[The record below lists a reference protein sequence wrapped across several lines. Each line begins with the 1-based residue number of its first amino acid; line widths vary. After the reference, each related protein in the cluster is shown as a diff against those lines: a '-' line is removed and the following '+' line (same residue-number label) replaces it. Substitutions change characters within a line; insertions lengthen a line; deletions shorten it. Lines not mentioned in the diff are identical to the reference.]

1 MRRASLIILSFLFF
15 VPFGWGQNK
24 DPVSSIME
32 LTLIGQVNQG
42 NSYITFP
49 TDIGHIEPLWFEAN
63 LSPSFYIRK
72 SKNSRLMG
80 VLTSQVIIR
89 MYQEESFPVRTP
101 SYMPQITAYY
111 LLPSQNKKNTL
122 SFFGKIAHHS
132 NGQDGNF
139 YLENGEINTLSGNFA
154 TNYFE
159 LGAIKTNFIRRF
171 NAHQFLK
178 TSVEVHS
185 TGLACPE
192 LDGQYST
199 LRWHN
204 TVSFFKLPITEYQ
217 NPKEKAKISLKGE
230 ATWMFGNVNNWHSI
244 STNRLNLKLTFYY
257 HPRFFED
264 IGFFVQAY
272 RGMDYY
278 NVYFNHQLRVL
289 RFGIMTEK
297 LRF

>member
-1 MRRASLIILSFLFF
+1 MKKTGFFILPFLFF
-15 VPFGWGQNK
+15 VSFARGQSK

-32 LTLIGQVNQG
+32 LTIIGQVNQG

-49 TDIGHIEPLWFEAN
+49 TDIGNIEPLWFEAN

-80 VLTSQVIIR
+80 VLTPQMIIR
-89 MYQEESFPVRTP
+89 MYQEESFPIRTP
-101 SYMPQITAYY
+101 SYMPQITVYY
-111 LLPSQNKKNTL
+111 LMPRENKKNTISL
-122 SFFGKIAHHS
+122 FGKIAHHS
-132 NGQDGNF
+132 NGQDGSF

-159 LGAIKTNFIRRF
+159 LGAIKTNFISRF
-171 NAHQFLK
+171 NAHRFLK
-178 TSVEVHS
+178 TSVEVHP
-185 TGLACPE
+185 TGLVNKGLE
-192 LDGQYST
+192 GQYST
-199 LRWHN
+199 VRWHN
-204 TVSFFKLPITEYQ
+204 TVSFFKLPIAENQ
-217 NPKEKAKISLKGE
+217 SSKEKAKISMKGE
-230 ATWMFGNVNNWHSI
+230 ATWMFGDVNNWNSL
-244 STNRLNLKLTFYY
+244 STNRLNLKFTFYY

-264 IGFFVQAY
+264 IGFFVQGY

-278 NVYFNHQLRVL
+278 NVYFNHQLSVL

>member
-1 MRRASLIILSFLFF
+1 
-15 VPFGWGQNK
+15 
-24 DPVSSIME
+24 
-32 LTLIGQVNQG
+32 
-42 NSYITFP
+42 
-49 TDIGHIEPLWFEAN
+49 
-63 LSPSFYIRK
+63 
-72 SKNSRLMG
+72 MG
-80 VLTSQVIIR
+80 VLTPQVIIR

-111 LLPSQNKKNTL
+111 MLPSENQKNTL

-132 NGQDGNF
+132 NGQEGNF
-139 YLENGEINTLSGNFA
+139 YHDNGEVNTLSGNFA

-204 TVSFFKLPITEYQ
+204 TVSFFKLPASAEHTS
-217 NPKEKAKISLKGE
+217 KEKASISMKGE
-230 ATWMFGNVNNWHSI
+230 TTWMFGNRNNLRAF
-244 STNRLNLKLTFYY
+244 STRRLNLKFTFYY

-264 IGFFVQAY
+264 IGFFIQAY
-272 RGMDYY
+272 HGMDYY
-278 NVYFNHQLRVL
+278 NIYFSHRLSIL